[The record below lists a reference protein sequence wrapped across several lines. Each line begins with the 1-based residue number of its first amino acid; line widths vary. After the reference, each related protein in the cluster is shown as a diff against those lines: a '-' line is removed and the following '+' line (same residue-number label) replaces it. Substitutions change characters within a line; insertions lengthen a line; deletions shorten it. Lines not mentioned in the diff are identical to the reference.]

1 MMRSMAFS
9 DVKQFFLCW
18 RKELVGAGCTGWA
31 GFRCL
36 TFTVQLGQVEFV
48 KGKITPVQIITA
60 LFVLAGLYWTARRVL
75 ATEKNVGVAEEGQVT
90 ERFTRAIEQLGND
103 KMAIRLGGIYAL
115 ERIAKDSEK
124 DHGPVMEVLTAY
136 VRENAPRQNPPK
148 VPDRPAT
155 DIQAILTVIG
165 RRGNNWQ

>member
-9 DVKQFFLCW
+9 DVKKFFLCW
-18 RKELVGAGCTGWA
+18 RKELVGLAVLVGLACAILLLLW
-31 GFRCL
+31 
-36 TFTVQLGQVEFV
+36 QLGQVEFV

-103 KMAIRLGGIYAL
+103 KWQFGWVGFMPWNGLQKIQR
-115 ERIAKDSEK
+115 KT
-124 DHGPVMEVLTAY
+124 TA
-136 VRENAPRQNPPK
+136 RSWK
-148 VPDRPAT
+148 S
-155 DIQAILTVIG
+155 
-165 RRGNNWQ
+165 